1 MDCPST
7 PAAPLFAL
15 TRLYAS
21 HTSCFG
27 ILNGFT
33 SGLDLLTRLL
43 PDQTPGCSC
52 DQDRMSQPLRSA
64 LITRVSSLLRAGPP
78 ARHESVLDASQ
89 FPLLGALPLAPSPNP
104 RKEENSIGRAFPRS
118 PQEPTDRTHA
128 ACMPDTTWPIDGHPP
143 GSSRDCIETPVSTSF
158 PTSRH
163 FISGLL
169 SFVFPIP
176 HLTAFRCLFLDA
188 HHNGLHPM
196 QLKVV

>member
-1 MDCPST
+1 SSMDRPST

-78 ARHESVLDASQ
+78 ARRARIGTRPLPVPATRRPPAHPLRHPQARRPSSAS
-89 FPLLGALPLAPSPNP
+89 PA
-104 RKEENSIGRAFPRS
+104 PRS
-118 PQEPTDRTHA
+118 PQEPTDRAPA
-128 ACMPDTTWPIDGHPP
+128 ARRPDPPWPVNGHPP

-158 PTSRH
+158 PTS
-163 FISGLL
+163 
-169 SFVFPIP
+169 
-176 HLTAFRCLFLDA
+176 
-188 HHNGLHPM
+188 
-196 QLKVV
+196 

>member
-89 FPLLGALPLAPSPNP
+89 FPLLGALPLVPSPNP
-104 RKEENSIGRAFPRS
+104 RRGEQYRPAPSRVLHRSQRIGLTP
-118 PQEPTDRTHA
+118 PTCRT
-128 ACMPDTTWPIDGHPP
+128 PP
-143 GSSRDCIETPVSTSF
+143 G
-158 PTSRH
+158 
-163 FISGLL
+163 
-169 SFVFPIP
+169 
-176 HLTAFRCLFLDA
+176 
-188 HHNGLHPM
+188 
-196 QLKVV
+196 Q